1 MKTFTGVA
9 LAQSSGFISRQA
21 ERKIRSLV
29 SVVSESKAVSNRT
42 ALRLVLKDGAVMLKP
57 VARNYL
63 LELLGVCD
71 D

>member
-21 ERKIRSLV
+21 ERKIGSLIAAVARSR
-29 SVVSESKAVSNRT
+29 AVSNRT
-42 ALRLVLKDGAVMLKP
+42 ALRLVLKDGAVTLKP
-57 VARNYL
+57 NARNYL
-63 LELLGVCD
+63 LEVLGVCD

>member
-1 MKTFTGVA
+1 MRTLTGVA

-21 ERKIRSLV
+21 EKKIRSLV
-29 SVVSESKAVSNRT
+29 AVVSNSRAVSNRT
-42 ALRLVLKDGAVMLKP
+42 ALRLVLKDGAVTLKP

-63 LELLGVCD
+63 LEILGVCD

>member
-21 ERKIRSLV
+21 ERKIKSLV
-29 SVVSESKAVSNRT
+29 SVVSNSKAVSNRT
-42 ALRLVLKDGAVMLKP
+42 ALRLVLKDGAVTLKP
-57 VARNYL
+57 AGRNYL
-63 LELLGVCD
+63 LEVLVVCD